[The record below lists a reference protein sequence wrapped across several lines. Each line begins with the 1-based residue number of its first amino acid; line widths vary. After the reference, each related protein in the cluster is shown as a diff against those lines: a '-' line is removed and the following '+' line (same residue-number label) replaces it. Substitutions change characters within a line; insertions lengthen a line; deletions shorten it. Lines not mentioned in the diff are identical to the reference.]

1 MRTFLQLCCL
11 IAILCIKFCENE
23 KNDII
28 LGKALLL
35 AFKQGVF
42 YLSMIKIQK
51 VLSLFVLTIQRLPAQ
66 CSIKQD
72 GDKSCLLAI
81 SGLSRP
87 VAACRGPYTARRWPR
102 QEKGAETAVMMA
114 VPTF

>member
-35 AFKQGVF
+35 AFQQGVF

-51 VLSLFVLTIQRLPAQ
+51 VLSLFVMSIQRLPAQ

-72 GDKSCLLAI
+72 DDKSGPLAI
-81 SGLSRP
+81 SGLSRSYRCP
-87 VAACRGPYTARRWPR
+87 VEVLTRLGGGRDRKKALKPP
-102 QEKGAETAVMMA
+102 
-114 VPTF
+114 

>member
-35 AFKQGVF
+35 AFQQGVF

-51 VLSLFVLTIQRLPAQ
+51 VLSLFVMSIVIHFFSVVEGRFYLKAIILLPINGTKNTN
-66 CSIKQD
+66 S
-72 GDKSCLLAI
+72 
-81 SGLSRP
+81 
-87 VAACRGPYTARRWPR
+87 
-102 QEKGAETAVMMA
+102 
-114 VPTF
+114 